1 MKITEIEHFSHRH
14 KLELSYSQTPY
25 QCDGCKE
32 LGFGPYYQC
41 SKEKKCDF
49 HLHEKCA
56 VADPFACHPF
66 FSNCTFE
73 FRKKR
78 KGGKSCKSCGK
89 DIQGFMYKSK
99 KAYLHP
105 CCLKLPN
112 TLNGDGGLSLILKD
126 KASSKCLIC
135 QQKEISKG
143 KIKGWAYVS
152 SCGKHCYHV
161 GCVNNMNFEN
171 WKKGYF
177 KQLQSSE
184 RNSLGFIEQ
193 ENGESS
199 SGRKKSE
206 GRWVGY
212 ALDLIV
218 HAILGVAL
226 DYAVGSV
233 LDLY

>member
-32 LGFGPYYQC
+32 LGFGSCYHC
-41 SKEKKCDF
+41 KKNKCDF

-56 VADPFACHPF
+56 VADPYACHSF
-66 FSNCTFE
+66 FNKSSFE
-73 FRKKR
+73 FRKK
-78 KGGKSCKSCGK
+78 GKRGKHCIACGK

-112 TLNGDGGLSLILKD
+112 TLNGDGGLTLNLKE

-135 QQKEISKG
+135 QHKEISKG
-143 KIKGWAYVS
+143 KLKGWAYVS
-152 SCGKHCYHV
+152 TCGKHCYHV
-161 GCVNNMNFEN
+161 GCVNYMNFEN
-171 WKKGYF
+171 WKSGYF
-177 KQLQSSE
+177 NQQSGD
-184 RNSLGFIEQ
+184 RNSLGFIKQ

-199 SGRKKSE
+199 SGKKQSE
-206 GRWVGY
+206 GRRMGY
-212 ALDLIV
+212 AIDLIV
-218 HAILGVAL
+218 QAISGSAL
-226 DYAVGSV
+226 QFAASSV
-233 LDLY
+233 LNL